1 MKFHFLYKTILVLYL
16 LVASSCGAL
25 AQNEQPDFKV
35 KGFHLDLRIQVMTPA
50 ALKAFAK
57 ELADFGMNTL
67 VMEYE
72 ATYPFKKHATITNEY
87 SYTREEIREFIS
99 YCKSIGIE
107 VVPLQQSLG
116 HLEYILRN
124 PRYSE
129 LKEDRQD
136 ISQVCPMK
144 IAESKELFT
153 ELFTDLAAMHDSDY
167 IHIGGDETRLLGHC
181 PLCQKRVEE
190 VGKSKLFVDY
200 MSMITQLVVDL
211 GKKPVMWADIILKHP
226 EAAEELPKETIFVDW
241 NYGWKINHF
250 GDIPALQEK
259 GFSFWGSPAIR
270 SHPDNWYV
278 TDWKTHF
285 KNQRDF
291 IPYSRH
297 AGYEGMVMTSWSTSG
312 VYGFTWDVDY
322 SVVDMVQLRNT
333 YPLSGFRILIAS
345 YAEALKT
352 KDTLDTDRF
361 IENYAKTRFG
371 LSTEDTRRFVTFLN
385 SKPELLVNGKPK
397 ESESI
402 AAMIDYF
409 DPIRDE
415 LLKVEVKSHQDEF
428 AHFKLMADLRM
439 HYLSF
444 KQLEAAYNSEEY
456 TSDQAPQL
464 LKQLDVLLAEAK
476 DLNER
481 FYNLNNGFLYDAELK
496 DQNSLRLQ
504 QVEVL
509 YDRLSKLK

>member
-1 MKFHFLYKTILVLYL
+1 MLVAYVLI
-16 LVASSCGAL
+16 ASSCVAI
-25 AQNEQPDFKV
+25 AQKEQPDFKV
-35 KGFHLDLRIQVMTPA
+35 KGFHLDLRIQVMTPD
-50 ALKAFAK
+50 ALKAFAD
-57 ELADFGMNTL
+57 ELAGFGMNTL

-72 ATYPFKKHATITNEY
+72 ATYPFEKHATIANEY
-87 SYTREEIREFIS
+87 SYSREEVKDFVS
-99 YCKSIGIE
+99 YCNSIGIE
-107 VVPLQQSLG
+107 VIPLQQSLG

-124 PRYSE
+124 PRYSD

-144 IAESKELFT
+144 IEESKQLFT
-153 ELFTDLAAMHDSDY
+153 ELFTDMAEMHDSDY
-167 IHIGGDETRLLGHC
+167 MHIGGDETRLLGHC

-190 VGKSKLFVDY
+190 VGTSKLFVDY
-200 MSMITQLVVDL
+200 MSMITQIVVDL

-226 EAAEELPKETIFVDW
+226 EAAQELPKETIFVDW

-291 IPYSRH
+291 IPYSRN

-312 VYGFTWDVDY
+312 VYGFTWDVGY

-333 YPLSGFRILIAS
+333 YPLTGFRILIAS

-352 KDTLDTDRF
+352 KDTINTEKF
-361 IENYAKTRFG
+361 IENYSKTRFG
-371 LSTEDTRRFVTFLN
+371 LSIKDTERFVAFLN
-385 SKPELLVNGKPK
+385 SSPELIVNGKPK

-402 AAMIDYF
+402 GEMIKYF
-409 DPIRDE
+409 GNIRDE
-415 LLKVEVKSHQDEF
+415 LIKVDVKDNVEEF

-439 HYLSF
+439 HYLNF
-444 KQLEAAYNSEEY
+444 KQVEATYNSVDY
-456 TSDQAPQL
+456 TSDQAPKL
-464 LKQLDVLLAEAK
+464 LKQLDGLIAEAK
-476 DLNER
+476 DLNTR
-481 FYNLNNGFLYDAELK
+481 FYKLNAGFLYDAELN
-496 DQNSLRLQ
+496 DQNALRLQ

-509 YDRLSKLK
+509 HDRLSKLKYD

>member
-1 MKFHFLYKTILVLYL
+1 MRFNFLYKAIFSVCIILV
-16 LVASSCGAL
+16 SSCGVI
-25 AQNEQPDFKV
+25 AQKQETDFKV

-50 ALKAFAK
+50 ALKDFADQ
-57 ELADFGMNTL
+57 LAEFGMNTL

-87 SYTREEIREFIS
+87 SYTREEVEEFIA
-99 YCKSIGIE
+99 YCNSLGIE

-129 LKEDRQD
+129 LKEDRID

-144 IAESKELFT
+144 IVESKQLFT
-153 ELFTDLAAMHDSDY
+153 ELFTDMADMHDSEY

-181 PLCQKRVEE
+181 ELCKARVEE
-190 VGKSKLFVDY
+190 VGTSKLFVDY
-200 MSMITQLVVDL
+200 MSMITQIVVDL

-226 EAAEELPKETIFVDW
+226 EAAQELPKETIFVDW

-291 IPYSRH
+291 IPYSRD

-352 KDTLDTDRF
+352 KDTLDTKKF
-361 IENYAKTRFG
+361 IESYAKTRFG
-371 LSTEDTRRFVTFLN
+371 LATKDIQRFVTFLD
-385 SKPELLVNGKPK
+385 SKPELIVNGTPK

-402 AAMIDYF
+402 AAMIDYLGA
-409 DPIRDE
+409 IRDE
-415 LLKVEVKSHQDEF
+415 LALVNVNNNKDEF
-428 AHFKLMADLRM
+428 AHFKLMADLRIY
-439 HYLSF
+439 YLNF
-444 KQLEAAYNSEEY
+444 KQVEAAYNSVDY

-464 LKQLDVLLAEAK
+464 LKQLDSLLAEAK
-476 DLNER
+476 ILNTR
-481 FYNLNNGFLYDAELK
+481 FYNLNKGFLYDAELE
-496 DQNSLRLQ
+496 DQNALRLQ

>member
-1 MKFHFLYKTILVLYL
+1 MRFHFLYKTIFVLYL

-57 ELADFGMNTL
+57 ELADLGMNTL

-87 SYTREEIREFIS
+87 SYTREEIKEFIS

-144 IAESKELFT
+144 IEESKELFT
-153 ELFTDLAAMHDSDY
+153 ELFSDLAAMHDSDY

-200 MSMITQLVVDL
+200 MSMITQIVVDL

-250 GDIPALQEK
+250 GDIPALQDK
-259 GFSFWGSPAIR
+259 GFSFWGAPAIR

-291 IPYSRH
+291 IPYSRN

-361 IENYAKTRFG
+361 IKNYAKTRFG
-371 LSTEDTRRFVTFLN
+371 LSTDDTRRFVTFLN
-385 SKPELLVNGKPK
+385 SKPELIVNGKPK

-402 AAMIDYF
+402 AAMIEYF

-415 LLKVEVKSHQDEF
+415 LLKVEVKNHQDEF

-439 HYLSF
+439 HYLNF
-444 KQLEAAYNSEEY
+444 KQIEAAYNSKGY
-456 TSDQAPQL
+456 TSDQAQQL

-481 FYNLNNGFLYDAELK
+481 FYSLNKGFLYDAELK
-496 DQNSLRLQ
+496 DQNALRLQ